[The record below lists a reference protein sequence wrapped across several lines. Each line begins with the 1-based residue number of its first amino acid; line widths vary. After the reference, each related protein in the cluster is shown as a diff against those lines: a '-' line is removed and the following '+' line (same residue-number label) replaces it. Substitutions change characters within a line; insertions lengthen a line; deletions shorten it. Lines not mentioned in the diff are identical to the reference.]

1 MLFRSYLQL
10 LNDLRMFRVD
20 LSGKEGKPVVAT
32 SLGDRIA
39 GVHPDSRGS
48 ISLGPDGRVYSAIR
62 VDNQTGFGSG
72 YLHHL
77 IRHDPKKRT
86 MEDLGV
92 FTVSNPGF
100 FDFKGVQAKNPD
112 GSLRPRHGYHTLP
125 DGTLTPLHVIMGMI
139 VARDGTIYA
148 TTIYPYSLL
157 KVETVKAK

>member
-1 MLFRSYLQL
+1 MTTQIVMGGYGPSTTTHSRAIKL
-10 LNDLRMFRVD
+10 M
-20 LSGKEGKPVVAT
+20 
-32 SLGDRIA
+32 GDRIA

-48 ISLGPDGRVYSAIR
+48 ISLGPDGRVYSALR
-62 VDNQTGFGSG
+62 VDNKTGFGSG

-125 DGTLTPLHVIMGMI
+125 DGTLTPLPKPCVDTGMGLERIAAVLQHVHLC
-139 VARDGTIYA
+139 
-148 TTIYPYSLL
+148 S
-157 KVETVKAK
+157 